1 MTRERFLSELQQELN
16 SLPVA
21 EQKEAMD
28 YYRAYFED
36 ADDDEHV
43 IEQLG
48 SPQEVAQSIKEKIAS
63 VPSMR
68 KQETNQENEGHYGE
82 FSGSEVHSLEVSIG
96 AAEVV
101 ITSGPKFSVEYK
113 NIAPK
118 NLSFGLSGLGKLTI
132 CNVASFSNFSFWM
145 RKKDEDRTPARVLIR
160 IPENIELDYV
170 KLSMGAGS
178 MITKTVS
185 IKTKRLDLNVGAG
198 NMLVTGINGGTGKIK
213 CGMGNLEYK
222 GILKGTITV
231 DCGMGKLLMGLSGN
245 EDEYSFEGTVGLGT
259 IQFNKI
265 QKDGIGKIEC
275 ENKKQ
280 NHIRATCGMGLIKIN
295 MKEN

>member
-48 SPQEVAQSIKEKIAS
+48 SPQDVAQSIKEKIAS
-63 VPSMR
+63 VPSIC
-68 KQETNQENEGHYGE
+68 KEETNQENEGRYGE
-82 FSGSEVHSLEVSIG
+82 IDGEQVHSLEVSIG

-101 ITSGPKFSVEYK
+101 ITTGPKFSVEYK

-118 NLSFGLSGLGKLTI
+118 NLSFALSRLGKLTI

-145 RKKDEDRTPARVLIR
+145 RKKQEDKTPARVLVK
-160 IPENIELDYV
+160 IPENVELDYV

-178 MITKTVS
+178 MVTKSVS
-185 IKTKRLDLNVGAG
+185 IKAKRIDLNVGAG
-198 NMLVTGINGGTGKIK
+198 NMQVSGIDGGTGKIK

-222 GILKGTITV
+222 GTLKGSINA
-231 DCGMGKLLMGLSGN
+231 DCGMGKLMLALSGN
-245 EDEYSFEGTVGLGT
+245 EEDYSIEGTVGLGT
-259 IQFNKI
+259 VQFNKI
-265 QKDGIGKIEC
+265 LKEGFGKIEC
-275 ENKKQ
+275 TDKKQ
-280 NHIRATCGMGLIKIN
+280 NHIRATCGMGCIKIS
-295 MKEN
+295 M